1 MTAIPRLLRKSRGL
15 RNREALPTALS
26 IAAIIET
33 MCFDS
38 FYLCTMR
45 KRISRAHRNFRQRR
59 NPMTKSLTGKV
70 ALVTDGSR
78 GIGASFVTGT
88 ALNVDGGFGA

>member
-1 MTAIPRLLRKSRGL
+1 
-15 RNREALPTALS
+15 
-26 IAAIIET
+26 
-33 MCFDS
+33 
-38 FYLCTMR
+38 
-45 KRISRAHRNFRQRR
+45 
-59 NPMTKSLTGKV
+59 MTKSLTGKV